1 MAQTSVNFQ
10 SVKAGSEQ
18 HNKREKELDYVH
30 KELSHNNEYWESC
43 TQEQR
48 MKELKKLVK
57 EKSGRKMQKNASPI
71 WEAVVVID
79 EHTTMAKLHTLAEE
93 LHQKFGMNCFQIA
106 IHKDEGYKMSKDQV
120 KLNLHAHMVFDW
132 IDHETGRAKH
142 YNRTHMA
149 QIQTLVANVLDME
162 RGRSSDKKHK
172 TPQQFKAEKEAEEAM
187 KKKQEAEEQARKA
200 EAVAVE
206 KRQEQKEL
214 EDKNTTLRKEWYT
227 MWKQNLELS
236 GQRNNL
242 TVTVWD
248 QKEELKKAKISL
260 SNVQS
265 ELCTAN
271 KYVRRPKAAHIAK
284 KRPIKANRG
293 GYYVGEVL

>member
-106 IHKDEGYKMSKDQV
+106 IHKDEE
-120 KLNLHAHMVFDW
+120 
-132 IDHETGRAKH
+132 IGRAH
-142 YNRTHMA
+142 
-149 QIQTLVANVLDME
+149 V
-162 RGRSSDKKHK
+162 
-172 TPQQFKAEKEAEEAM
+172 
-187 KKKQEAEEQARKA
+187 
-200 EAVAVE
+200 
-206 KRQEQKEL
+206 
-214 EDKNTTLRKEWYT
+214 
-227 MWKQNLELS
+227 
-236 GQRNNL
+236 
-242 TVTVWD
+242 
-248 QKEELKKAKISL
+248 
-260 SNVQS
+260 
-265 ELCTAN
+265 
-271 KYVRRPKAAHIAK
+271 
-284 KRPIKANRG
+284 
-293 GYYVGEVL
+293 